1 MIKNILDNNKN
12 VEINKDKIDK
22 LKELFPSCFNN
33 DGTFDMNN
41 FENELK
47 YDTKITKEGYG
58 LNFLGKNYAKLLASL
73 DTETILVPDEE
84 NNNKEINKDS
94 ENIYISGDNI
104 DALKHLVKS
113 YAGQIKCIYIDPP
126 YNTGSD
132 GFVYN
137 DKFNFSIEKLVN
149 DLDINEEEAK
159 RIYDMTNSKSSSHSA
174 WLTFMYPRLYLARQL
189 LKEDG
194 VIFISIDDNEQ
205 SNLKLLC
212 DNIFGEENLI
222 SNLIWESKYTVSNDS
237 QYVSNQH
244 EHILFYAKNKS
255 NFIIGKLPR
264 TDLQNKDYKNR
275 DNDIKGPWKATPL
288 HAKSGTESSKY
299 SLTFDNGIT
308 WSCPAGRYPRYS
320 KETLLEL
327 YKSGELYFNN
337 NGGVDKKT
345 YLSEVS
351 KKGIVP
357 GSILKYTEVGHT
369 HGNNEELASLIG
381 KGIFDNP
388 KGIKLIERLIILSNL
403 QKYDIVLDFFSG
415 SATTAHAVMDL
426 NSKDNGKR
434 KYIMVQW
441 QEECDKNSEAYK
453 NGYKTIDEIGQE
465 RIRRAAKKIKEETNA
480 DIDYG
485 FKHYIIKDVNTNTL
499 DKLEKFEPNYVLSDG
514 SILEDFGINSVLTT
528 WMNEDGYGLTDKYEE
543 LKLDDYVAY
552 KCQNTIYLL
561 NWNLT
566 DLAIKTL
573 IEKYELEE
581 DFDCNRVILFGYSFA
596 TSEIQMLKDNL
607 KQVKNIKGINVELIT
622 RY

>member
-1 MIKNILDNNKN
+1 
-12 VEINKDKIDK
+12 
-22 LKELFPSCFNN
+22 
-33 DGTFDMNN
+33 
-41 FENELK
+41 
-47 YDTKITKEGYG
+47 
-58 LNFLGKNYAKLLASL
+58 
-73 DTETILVPDEE
+73 
-84 NNNKEINKDS
+84 
-94 ENIYISGDNI
+94 
-104 DALKHLVKS
+104 
-113 YAGQIKCIYIDPP
+113 
-126 YNTGSD
+126 
-132 GFVYN
+132 
-137 DKFNFSIEKLVN
+137 
-149 DLDINEEEAK
+149 
-159 RIYDMTNSKSSSHSA
+159 
-174 WLTFMYPRLYLARQL
+174 
-189 LKEDG
+189 
-194 VIFISIDDNEQ
+194 
-205 SNLKLLC
+205 
-212 DNIFGEENLI
+212 
-222 SNLIWESKYTVSNDS
+222 
-237 QYVSNQH
+237 
-244 EHILFYAKNKS
+244 
-255 NFIIGKLPR
+255 
-264 TDLQNKDYKNR
+264 
-275 DNDIKGPWKATPL
+275 
-288 HAKSGTESSKY
+288 
-299 SLTFDNGIT
+299 
-308 WSCPAGRYPRYS
+308 
-320 KETLLEL
+320 
-327 YKSGELYFNN
+327 
-337 NGGVDKKT
+337 
-345 YLSEVS
+345 
-351 KKGIVP
+351 
-357 GSILKYTEVGHT
+357 
-369 HGNNEELASLIG
+369 
-381 KGIFDNP
+381 
-388 KGIKLIERLIILSNL
+388 L